1 MIENLS
7 KTRRNVALAAIAIV
21 LVWFSWT
28 VRSVLN
34 PLVLGYILASTLHPM
49 VRKVERKGWSR
60 RAAANLIF
68 IAFSVVLVTV
78 GFGVY
83 VQGRMMVRDV
93 MDADIDL
100 VGRVER
106 SFDVFVDDHRD
117 WFETLLPEDE
127 PEGEAGETVEGAP
140 VEGGPVEGGQAEGGQ
155 VEGKPVEGEPVMG
168 ELVDGGPVEGAPGTV
183 VTPDAKQ
190 LAQGADIDAAHEPTG
205 AASEGE
211 TDALAAAGDETASD
225 EADES
230 GSFAD
235 LLRGG
240 WQALSNEQAGAGKMA
255 LKGAGS
261 AWSLLQSW
269 FGSVLGFLTLIVLL
283 PIYTYFLLFELGR
296 IRRFFRRYLPVNER
310 RRVSHVASQIGE
322 VLANFFR
329 GRLLICFLKGG
340 IIAVGLA
347 LVGIPYPLLIGM
359 SSGFLALVPFVGP
372 LIGFTAAFS
381 MGLLPPDAE
390 FLGTLIRASI
400 VFGLAEVIEGYV
412 LVPKILGTSL
422 GLHPVVVLVSVFIG
436 GAALG
441 VFGMLIA
448 IPLAACLVILTREFV
463 LPALAQFADEADDG
477 EGDGSTPAL
486 AGATGGAQLEVAP
499 EAAAS
504 DGDEASAEP
513 ESGTGPEGKSGV

>member
-34 PLVLGYILASTLHPM
+34 PLVLGYILASTLHPL

-68 IAFSVVLVTV
+68 IGFSGVLVTV
-78 GFGVY
+78 GFGIY

-93 MDADIDL
+93 LDADIDL
-100 VGRVER
+100 IGRVER
-106 SFDVFVDDHRD
+106 SFDLFVDDHRD
-117 WFETLLPEDE
+117 WFEVLLPDDE
-127 PEGEAGETVEGAP
+127 PEGEAGEPVAGAP
-140 VEGGPVEGGQAEGGQ
+140 AEGGTPI
-155 VEGKPVEGEPVMG
+155 EGTS
-168 ELVDGGPVEGAPGTV
+168 VEGAPGPGA
-183 VTPDAKQ
+183 TPEPKQ
-190 LAQGADIDAAHEPTG
+190 LAQGADTPPSEESTG
-205 AASEGE
+205 AGSG
-211 TDALAAAGDETASD
+211 GDTATA
-225 EADES
+225 EPDES
-230 GSFAD
+230 GSFGE

-240 WQALSNEQAGAGKMA
+240 WQALTNEQAAASKIAM
-255 LKGAGS
+255 KGAGN

-269 FGSVLGFLTLIVLL
+269 FGSVFGFLTLIVLL

-296 IRRFFRRYLPVNER
+296 IRRFFRRYLPVRER

-340 IIAVGLA
+340 IMAIGLA
-347 LVGIPYPLLIGM
+347 VAGIPYALLLGM
-359 SSGFLALVPFVGP
+359 SSGFLSLVPFAGP
-372 LIGFTAAFS
+372 LIGFCAAFS
-381 MGLLPPDAE
+381 MGLLPENAE
-390 FLGTLIRASI
+390 FLGTLIRTGI

-422 GLHPVVVLVSVFIG
+422 GLHPVVVLVSVFAG

-448 IPLAACLVILTREFV
+448 IPLAASLVILTREFV
-463 LPALAQFADEADDG
+463 LPALAQFADEEEDAEG
-477 EGDGSTPAL
+477 AGGDGSTAAL
-486 AGATGGAQLEVAP
+486 AGATGSVQLEASA
-499 EAAAS
+499 EAAS
-504 DGDEASAEP
+504 NDGDEASAEP
-513 ESGTGPEGKSGV
+513 ESGAS